1 MMLMHFLRGLSELGF
16 YYALA
21 GTVAAVFGGS
31 LALWALL
38 VQSGCFALSAALQKR
53 GWVRWLAVLPAAV
66 PFFLPGAVRADWI
79 AALPGLGY
87 LVWMVRRE
95 DYGLSWSRG
104 ADVFS
109 MLWKVC
115 IPFALLF
122 SVYGGVKSLAGQGLP
137 AFLLAAVSSVL
148 LLRSIRHGP
157 DVYCQCSYQLL
168 NGVSAA
174 LLLALAWLASTDWF
188 LNGLW
193 AVYARVVL
201 PVLQTVL
208 MAVSLA
214 GAVLFLLVFGLV
226 MWLISLVSEAAW
238 VETEAAAAQ
247 GELTKQVREVAGSG
261 AEWLE
266 RVVLL
271 LLVAAGAAALFYFF
285 RWMTRRWAERAY
297 VHGAGDC
304 LSPAEAARRREPRRL
319 PRTYAGRIRGQYRRF
334 LRHCRKRGIEI
345 EASDTS
351 EEVEAKACR
360 RLVDR
365 GAELADLR
373 LLYRKAR
380 YQGTATREEYAR
392 VKKLCGELQK
402 EL

>member
-1 MMLMHFLRGLSELGF
+1 MVLMYFLRALEELGL
-16 YYALA
+16 YYAFA
-21 GTVAAVFGGS
+21 GTVAGARGASMTMAV
-31 LALWALL
+31 LL
-38 VQSGCFALSAALQKR
+38 VQSGCFALSALLRNRRWARLAAL
-53 GWVRWLAVLPAAV
+53 LPAAV
-66 PFFLPGAVRADWI
+66 LLFFAGGPDRI
-79 AALPGLGY
+79 MSLPGLAY
-87 LVWMVRRE
+87 LICLAWLG
-95 DYGLSWSRG
+95 DYHLRWARQ

-109 MLWKVC
+109 LMWKLFLPF
-115 IPFALLF
+115 IPLAALF
-122 SVYGGVKSLAGQGLP
+122 GAFEGLAGQGLP
-137 AFLLAAVSSVL
+137 VFLTAAVSSVL

-157 DVYCQCSYQLL
+157 EVYRQRSYQLL

-285 RWMTRRWAERAY
+285 RWMTRRRADRAW
-297 VHGAGDC
+297 VHGAGDR
-304 LSPAEAARRREPRRL
+304 LSPAEAARRREPTRL

>member
-1 MMLMHFLRGLSELGF
+1 MVLMYFLRALEELGL
-16 YYALA
+16 YYAFA
-21 GTVAAVFGGS
+21 GTVAGARGASMTMAV
-31 LALWALL
+31 LL
-38 VQSGCFALSAALQKR
+38 VQSGCFALSALLRNRRWARLAAL
-53 GWVRWLAVLPAAV
+53 LPAAV
-66 PFFLPGAVRADWI
+66 LLFFAGGPDRI
-79 AALPGLGY
+79 MSLPGLAY
-87 LVWMVRRE
+87 LVCLAWLG
-95 DYGLSWSRG
+95 DYHLRWARQ

-109 MLWKVC
+109 LMWKIFLPF
-115 IPFALLF
+115 IPLAALF
-122 SVYGGVKSLAGQGLP
+122 GAFEGLAGQGLP
-137 AFLLAAVSSVL
+137 VFLTAAVSSVL

-157 DVYCQCSYQLL
+157 EVYRQRSYQLL

-285 RWMTRRWAERAY
+285 RWMTRRRADRAW
-297 VHGAGDC
+297 VHGAGDR
-304 LSPAEAARRREPRRL
+304 LSPAEAARRREPTRL